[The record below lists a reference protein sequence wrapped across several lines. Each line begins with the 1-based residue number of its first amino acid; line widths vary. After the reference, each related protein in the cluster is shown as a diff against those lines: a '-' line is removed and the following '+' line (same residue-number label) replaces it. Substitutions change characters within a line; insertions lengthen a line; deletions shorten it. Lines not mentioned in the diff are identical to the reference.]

1 MIVLLFLT
9 DKKMYDRQN
18 DRTFFWL
25 SKKST
30 IEYKNL
36 ILVRSQNDRTFFVIV
51 KKGTIEYNLTFE
63 SSQNDRT
70 FLLSKK
76 GMIE

>member
-1 MIVLLFLT
+1 MIVL
-9 DKKMYDRQN
+9 
-18 DRTFFWL
+18 FFYCR
-25 SKKST
+25 KKST

-76 GMIE
+76 V